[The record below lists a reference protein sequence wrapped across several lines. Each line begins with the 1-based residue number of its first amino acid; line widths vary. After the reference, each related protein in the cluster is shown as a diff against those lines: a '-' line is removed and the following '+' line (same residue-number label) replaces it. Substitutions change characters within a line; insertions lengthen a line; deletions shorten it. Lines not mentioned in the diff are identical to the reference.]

1 MFYKLRIRKI
11 NFDRIINKNIPFI
24 NMASKTIIFSS
35 QEIKIYHHYQ
45 SLLQANRYF
54 YRSEDKFIDYDKDY
68 YLILGVSP

>member
-24 NMASKTIIFSS
+24 NMVSKRIIFSR
-35 QEIKIYHHYQ
+35 QEIKSDHHYQ
-45 SLLQANRYF
+45 SLLQENRYF